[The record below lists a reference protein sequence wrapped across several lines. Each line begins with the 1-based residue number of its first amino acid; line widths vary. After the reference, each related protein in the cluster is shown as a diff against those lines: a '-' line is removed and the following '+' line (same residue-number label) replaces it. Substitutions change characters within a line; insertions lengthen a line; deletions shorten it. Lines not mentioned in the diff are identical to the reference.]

1 MSLRS
6 WGEIFPHSGGL
17 GSYMTFLIHH
27 YKQSCFQLSLPPFPH
42 FARKMQ
48 VATKVILIRG
58 SQKMLERQW
67 GEGSPVSAWYNFL
80 HFCKDHG
87 FIFTLRSTCF
97 FFGGGWWYYSVLPGK
112 TPNFSIFLP
121 SLFTREVP
129 RMKFLFLKCGTWGY
143 LSFFQL
149 DWGR

>member
-97 FFGGGWWYYSVLPGK
+97 FFGGGVVL
-112 TPNFSIFLP
+112 FSSSWKDSKFFN
-121 SLFTREVP
+121 LFAFSFYQRGPKNEVP
-129 RMKFLFLKCGTWGY
+129 I
-143 LSFFQL
+143 S
-149 DWGR
+149 